1 MTDRNKKE
9 QYQKSERNVPWQG
22 AVRVFWQKDGVNA
35 KNEQ

>member
-9 QYQKSERNVPWQG
+9 QYQKSERNVPRQG
-22 AVRVFWQKDGVNA
+22 AVKVFWQKDEINE